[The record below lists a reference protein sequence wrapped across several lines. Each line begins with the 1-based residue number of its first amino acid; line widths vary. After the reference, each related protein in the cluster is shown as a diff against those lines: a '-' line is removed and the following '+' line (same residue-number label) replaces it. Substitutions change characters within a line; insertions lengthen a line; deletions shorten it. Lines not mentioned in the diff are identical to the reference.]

1 MIEIPEELEQFQD
14 LIHLHLEGN
23 RLSRCPRV
31 ISRLKR
37 LELLDLRENP
47 LKILNPKI
55 LGRLYKLKDLR
66 LPPDIATHY
75 FSELKDWLPDVDF
88 KSQYWQ
94 LGDDSPNNF

>member
-1 MIEIPEELEQFQD
+1 M
-14 LIHLHLEGN
+14 
-23 RLSRCPRV
+23 

-75 FSELKDWLPDVDF
+75 FNELKDWLPDVDF
-88 KSQYWQ
+88 PTVNIGPLEMTQA
-94 LGDDSPNNF
+94 NNF